1 MGRSAQS
8 WANVMARTKAEW
20 ERSVSINFSVK
31 YLITEASIFTL
42 IDLPGKREY
51 IKNSYRGLSQA
62 DVVILVIPAPEQEF
76 QASFSLDG
84 IKEHAVLAFTQGARQ
99 MICVVNKMDN
109 IDAPTNYLFKNKHY
123 EDVKDFSEKRFND
136 IKDKMHIF
144 LKKVGYKPENIPFI
158 PVSAIWGDNLI
169 EKSIKAKWYQ
179 GPTLLEAMENL
190 KEP

>member
-1 MGRSAQS
+1 MGRSSQS

-20 ERSVSINFSVK
+20 EQSVSINFSVK

-62 DVVILVIPAPEQEF
+62 DVVILVIPAPEQEL

-99 MICVVNKMDN
+99 MICVVNKMD
-109 IDAPTNYLFKNKHY
+109 IDDINVFGYTNKHY
-123 EDVKDFSEKRFND
+123 EDIKDFTEKQQEYIFNTRIDDVSVQD
-136 IKDKMHIF
+136 ITK
-144 LKKVGYKPENIPFI
+144 
-158 PVSAIWGDNLI
+158 
-169 EKSIKAKWYQ
+169 
-179 GPTLLEAMENL
+179 LLNY
-190 KEP
+190 

>member
-1 MGRSAQS
+1 
-8 WANVMARTKAEW
+8 
-20 ERSVSINFSVK
+20 
-31 YLITEASIFTL
+31 
-42 IDLPGKREY
+42 
-51 IKNSYRGLSQA
+51 
-62 DVVILVIPAPEQEF
+62 
-76 QASFSLDG
+76 
-84 IKEHAVLAFTQGARQ
+84 
-99 MICVVNKMDN
+99 MICVVNKMD
-109 IDAPTNYLFKNKHY
+109 IDDINVFGYTNKHY

-144 LKKVGYKPENIPFI
+144 LKKVGYKPGNIPFI

>member
-1 MGRSAQS
+1 
-8 WANVMARTKAEW
+8 
-20 ERSVSINFSVK
+20 
-31 YLITEASIFTL
+31 
-42 IDLPGKREY
+42 
-51 IKNSYRGLSQA
+51 
-62 DVVILVIPAPEQEF
+62 
-76 QASFSLDG
+76 
-84 IKEHAVLAFTQGARQ
+84 

-109 IDAPTNYLFKNKHY
+109 IDDLNNNLYKNKHY

-144 LKKVGYKPENIPFI
+144 LKKVGYKPGNIPFI